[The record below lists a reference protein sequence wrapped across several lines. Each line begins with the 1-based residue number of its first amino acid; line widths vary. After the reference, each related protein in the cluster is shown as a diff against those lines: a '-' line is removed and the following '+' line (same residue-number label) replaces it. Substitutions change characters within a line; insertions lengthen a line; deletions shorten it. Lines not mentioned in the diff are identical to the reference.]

1 MIYKP
6 QESLGL
12 ANFLYAGFISALKAL
27 AADFNA
33 GTNKPWTYY
42 LGVGIGGSCVATG
55 VPGAAATAWVLA
67 AGLDMWI
74 FKSPNG
80 SLVKFYVNGLQRAVQ
95 DASGTTSGWIKVHLD
110 LDPNVYSRIDVENGA
125 PGADNTSGIS
135 WMAISQLE
143 SPGIITSEGDPPVS
157 LVVASLSVTDADGD
171 ISTAPVNIPL
181 GALTI
186 TQIAGFLQGTATD
199 LDAITE
205 GKITSINLVIDV
217 DLPSGLKSAP
227 VANSDVQEAGLIT
240 YVAANTKY
248 VWSQLIPAFVQSKF
262 SGKNINLAD
271 SAVST
276 FTTRMVSGA
285 TVSGA
290 LVQPSDKYENDLQ
303 SVKRGTKRFRK

>member
-12 ANFLYAGFISALKAL
+12 ANFLFAGFISALKAL
-27 AADFNA
+27 AADFAA

-55 VPGAAATAWVLA
+55 VPGAAATAYVLA
-67 AGLDMWI
+67 AALDIWI
-74 FKSPNG
+74 FRSPDG

-95 DASGTTSGWIKVHLD
+95 DASGSTTGWIKVHLD
-110 LDPNVYSRIDVENGA
+110 LDENVYSRIDIENGA
-125 PGADNTSGIS
+125 PGAANTSGIS

-143 SPGIITSEGDPPVS
+143 SPGIVTSEGDPPVS
-157 LVVASLSVTDADGD
+157 LVTASISVLDADGD
-171 ISTAPVNIPL
+171 ISTTPINIPL
-181 GALTI
+181 GTLTI
-186 TQIAGFLQGTATD
+186 TQLAGFLQGAATD

-205 GKITSINLVIDV
+205 GKLVSINVNLDV

-227 VANSDVQEAGLIT
+227 VANSDVQESGLLT
-240 YVAANTKY
+240 YTAANTKY
-248 VWSQLIPAFVQSKF
+248 VWSQIIPAFVQGKF

-271 SAVST
+271 TAVTT
-276 FTTRMVSGA
+276 FTNRMINGA
-285 TVSGA
+285 TVASA

-303 SVKRGTKRFRK
+303 SVKSGTKRFRK